1 MKIVEYEA
9 KKGISRSNLPELD
22 YAVNP
27 YSGCQ
32 HRCLYCFAI
41 NFTSVPEARENWGK
55 VVYAKTN
62 IVKLLKQEINGLRR
76 GIVGI
81 STITDPYQPAEAK
94 YKLTGGTVELLA
106 KNGFR
111 VTIQTKSPLARRD
124 IEIFKRYRNSLDL
137 GVTITTLDRRK
148 AMIIEPQTPSP
159 QERSRLLIDLKEEK
173 IPTWIF
179 LGPIIREFN
188 DNYENLNG
196 IFSLAS
202 MTGSRVIYD
211 FYAQYNGS
219 KELMMKEFPGYVPDD
234 AFHGDQSW
242 KSRVTKLIEN
252 IAEEHS
258 VKCNSQ
264 ADEWVASKAQ
274 AGQRFL

>member
-55 VVYAKTN
+55 VVYVKTN
-62 IVKLLKQEINGLRR
+62 IVKLLKREINGMRR
-76 GIVGI
+76 GTVGI
-81 STITDPYQPAEAK
+81 STITDPYQPAEAI
-94 YKLTGGTVELLA
+94 YRLTGSAVELLA

-124 IEIFKRYRNSLDL
+124 MEIFRRYRNSLDL
-137 GVTITTLDRRK
+137 GVTITTLDRKK
-148 AMIIEPQTPSP
+148 ALIIEPQTPSP
-159 QERSRLLIDLKEEK
+159 RERARLLMELKEEK
-173 IPTWIF
+173 IPAWIF

-188 DNYENLNG
+188 DNYENLDG

-211 FYAQYNGS
+211 FYSQYDGS
-219 KELMMKEFPGYVPDD
+219 KELMMREFPGYVSGE
-234 AFHGDQSW
+234 AFHGDRSW
-242 KSRVTKLIEN
+242 QAGVTKLIEN
-252 IAEEHS
+252 MAGEYS

-264 ADEWVASKAQ
+264 ADEWVASKTQ
-274 AGQRFL
+274 AGQSFL